1 MRKLKFHEQKLLKK
15 VDFFDWKN
23 EKNIHEIKVLRRYHV
38 QDREDYTRYN
48 KICGM
53 VTSLVCKLKLLPPD
67 DKFRMQMTEQL
78 LEKLFNMGLINSKH
92 SLQLCEKLPVSS
104 FCRRRLPIILQ
115 QLKFAETNKEA
126 VAFIEQGRNR
136 IFVFKKKKKKKIS
149 LFFIDIRIGTDV
161 TFDPCLL
168 VTRTMEDHITWVDG
182 SAIQKKIMKYK
193 DKLDD
198 YDLMN

>member
-78 LEKLFNMGLINSKH
+78 LEKLYNMGLINSKN
-92 SLQLCEKLPVSS
+92 SLQICEKLPVSS

-126 VAFIEQGRNR
+126 VAFIEQGRNNLIKKTLNFM
-136 IFVFKKKKKKKIS
+136 IFS
-149 LFFIDIRIGTDV
+149 
-161 TFDPCLL
+161 
-168 VTRTMEDHITWVDG
+168 
-182 SAIQKKIMKYK
+182 
-193 DKLDD
+193 
-198 YDLMN
+198 

>member
-136 IFVFKKKKKKKIS
+136 IFVFKKKKKKED
-149 LFFIDIRIGTDV
+149 FIIFYRYQNWNRCH
-161 TFDPCLL
+161 F
-168 VTRTMEDHITWVDG
+168 
-182 SAIQKKIMKYK
+182 
-193 DKLDD
+193 
-198 YDLMN
+198 

>member
-136 IFVFKKKKKKKIS
+136 IFVFKKKKKRRFHYF
-149 LFFIDIRIGTDV
+149 L
-161 TFDPCLL
+161 
-168 VTRTMEDHITWVDG
+168 
-182 SAIQKKIMKYK
+182 
-193 DKLDD
+193 
-198 YDLMN
+198 

>member
-92 SLQLCEKLPVSS
+92 SLQLCEKLPVS

-115 QLKFAETNKEA
+115 KLKFA
-126 VAFIEQGRNR
+126 VAFIEQGRNK
-136 IFVFKKKKKKKIS
+136 IFCFHKKNKIS
-149 LFFIDIRIGTDV
+149 
-161 TFDPCLL
+161 
-168 VTRTMEDHITWVDG
+168 
-182 SAIQKKIMKYK
+182 
-193 DKLDD
+193 
-198 YDLMN
+198 